1 MPRFRFDAL
10 QLPAEAQ
17 EVRARARA
25 FLLRE
30 REQGRFAPHTTSWV
44 TFDAEFSHRAGG
56 GRAIR
61 PRRRGG

>member
-44 TFDAEFSHRAGG
+44 TFDAEFSHRAGEAG
-56 GRAIR
+56 LLGL
-61 PRRRGG
+61 RRRGG